1 MRQAFEERFAASDG
15 TELFYRRWP
24 AVASSEPRRAVLLFH
39 RGHEHSGRLQEVVD
53 GLDLPRFEMFAWDA
67 RGHGRSPGERG
78 WAAHFGVLA
87 HDADAFLRHLGTAHG
102 YAPEEV
108 AVVAQSVGAVTA
120 AAWLHDFAPRVRC
133 AVLAAPAFEVK
144 LYVPFAIPGL
154 RLLQKIK
161 NPSYVQSYVK
171 ARFLTHDP
179 ARIASFQADPL
190 ISRAI
195 AVNVLIDLF
204 DTSKRVIADA
214 AAIQVPVQVLA
225 SGSDFVVKKGPQRR
239 FFERLGSK
247 DKEFHEFP
255 GFYHDTLGEKDRHLP
270 LGKARDF
277 ILRQFAAPMTLP
289 SILDADQR
297 GYTRDELDRLR
308 GPAAPLAG
316 VGFAIT
322 RGALGSLG
330 RLSDGIRL
338 GLETGFDS
346 GSTLDYVYR
355 DHPAG
360 RTPLGRMFDAAYLDS
375 IGWRGIRVRRRHL
388 EEMLAEAFAR
398 LEAAGRPVRLV
409 DVAAGHGRYALTALA
424 GLGMNGNGATALLR
438 DWSDLNVERG
448 RALSAEMGL
457 TGRVAFERGDAFDP
471 ASLAEIPADRTVGVV
486 SGLFELFPANDG
498 VRRSLAGLARAI
510 EPGGYLL
517 YTNQPWHPQLE
528 FIARVLASHRD
539 GQPWIMRR
547 RTQGEMDE
555 LVATAGFRKLE
566 QRIDRWGIFSV
577 SLAERVAE
585 RVAG

>member
-1 MRQAFEERFAASDG
+1 MRHALEERFAASDG

-24 AVASSEPRRAVLLFH
+24 AAVSGETRGAVLLFH

-53 GLDLPRFEMFAWDA
+53 GLDLPGFEMFAWDA

-87 HDADAFLRHLGTAHG
+87 HDADAFLRHISTAHG
-102 YAPEEV
+102 FAPEEV

-133 AVLAAPAFEVK
+133 AVLASPAFEVK

-154 RLLQKIK
+154 RLLQKLKDPAYI
-161 NPSYVQSYVK
+161 QSYVK
-171 ARFLTHDP
+171 AKFLTHDP
-179 ARIASFQADPL
+179 ARIASYQTDPL

-204 DTSKRVIADA
+204 DTSQRVIADA

-239 FFERLGSK
+239 FFARLGSAE
-247 DKEFHEFP
+247 KEFHEFP

-277 ILRQFAAPMTLP
+277 ILRRFAAPSSL
-289 SILDADQR
+289 LDADQR

-316 VGFAIT
+316 LGFAVT
-322 RGALGSLG
+322 RRALGSLG
-330 RLSDGIRL
+330 RLSDGVRL

-355 DHPAG
+355 HRPAG

-375 IGWRGIRVRRRHL
+375 IGWRGIRIRRRHL

-409 DVAAGHGRYALTALA
+409 DVAAGHGRYALTAL
-424 GLGMNGNGATALLR
+424 GNNGHGATALLR

-448 RALSAEMGL
+448 RALIAEMGL
-457 TGRVAFERGDAFDP
+457 DGRATFERGDAFDP
-471 ASLAEIPADRTVGVV
+471 ASLAEIPPDRTVGVV
-486 SGLFELFPANDG
+486 SGLYELFPANDG
-498 VRRSLAGLARAI
+498 IRRSLAGLARAI

-528 FIARVLASHRD
+528 FIARVLASHRG

-555 LVATAGFRKLE
+555 LVSAAGFRKLG

-577 SLAERVAE
+577 SLAERLAE
-585 RVAG
+585 RVGG